1 MGYLEEKRMDLDRL
15 ESLYKTNVKER
26 VRWIEP
32 DMSLIGDLVKE
43 YERRGKYEEIV
54 KVYYEIND
62 WLGLYDFTRRMVF
75 DLKCPIKWDV
85 PKDKQEF
92 VNLPENVWGHLMK
105 RVGGFFIGDTR
116 VSLHRI
122 NDTRGLYT
130 DFINELIKWIYINK
144 YDDKNNEDVRSY
156 ILKIV
161 DKRDARGDRSGLIGG
176 TPIFRD
182 MQTLHV
188 FKQTQNVG
196 VLQQVLKRH
205 FTVEDLSEVVLRYY
219 FGYLQDI

>member
-1 MGYLEEKRMDLDRL
+1 MDLDRL

-62 WLGLYDFTRRMVF
+62 WLGLYDFTRKLVF
-75 DLKCPIKWDV
+75 DLRYPIRWEASYK
-85 PKDKQEF
+85 ESL
-92 VNLPENVWGHLMK
+92 NLPENVMGHLME
-105 RVGGFFIGDTR
+105 RVGGFYIGDTR
-116 VSLHRI
+116 VSVHRI
-122 NDTRGLYT
+122 NDSRGL
-130 DFINELIKWIYINK
+130 FVGFVNELIKWMYIHK
-144 YDDKNNEDVRSY
+144 YEDKTNEDVRSY

-161 DKRDARGDRSGLIGG
+161 DTRDPRGNRSSLIGG

-182 MQTLHV
+182 MKVLHV

-196 VLQQVLKRH
+196 VLQKVLERY
-205 FTVEDLSEVVLRYY
+205 FTVEDLSEVILMYY
-219 FGYLQDI
+219 FGLVQDI